1 LLIVLAIISFTTG
14 DARAGTAMSLM
25 VILGVSLRFVQEA
38 RADTA
43 AAKLKAM
50 ITLTTAVVRA
60 GKAEEIPLEK
70 LAPGDVV
77 TLCAGDMIPADV
89 RIISAKDL
97 FVSQATLTGESLP
110 VEKFDS
116 RETREEVSP
125 LEFSNTCFL
134 GTSVESGAATA
145 VVVATG
151 ADLLREHGQQHCRRA
166 GRDKLRQRNAAVH
179 LADDPL
185 HDGDGASG
193 FLH

>member
-1 LLIVLAIISFTTG
+1 
-14 DARAGTAMSLM
+14 M

-38 RADTA
+38 RADAA

-125 LEFSNTCFL
+125 LEFVQYL
-134 GTSVESGAATA
+134 LPWHERGERRGDSGRARNRR
-145 VVVATG
+145 
-151 ADLLREHGQQHCRRA
+151 ADLLREHGEQHCRR
-166 GRDKLRQRNAAVH
+166 Q
-179 LADDPL
+179 
-185 HDGDGASG
+185 ASSCARPR
-193 FLH
+193 LIVP